1 MEGNI
6 RNAIQSDVPKAA
18 KVFCEAFPESVA
30 RYSPDRAPIEA
41 IADLFEMCRKAQPE
55 HFLVYE
61 KDGVVLGYIIAPLS
75 IRGIMLRSVFNGSAL
90 MMLIRFLAGRYGISA
105 PGAIRAS
112 INTVRNLFS
121 SGRRLEQC
129 DSRILSIG
137 VSPEAQGKGIGKALL
152 LRGIASLE
160 GAGADRIRLEVKMGN
175 TAAINLYYALGFE
188 KIGEIRDDTGTWIAM
203 VRRNA
208 S

>member
-6 RNAIQSDVPKAA
+6 RNAMQSDMPKAA
-18 KVFCEAFPESVA
+18 KVFCEAFPESLA

-61 KDGVVLGYIIAPLS
+61 QNGMVLGYIIAPLS
-75 IRGIMLRSVFNGSAL
+75 MRGIMLRSVFNGSAM
-90 MMLIRFLAGRYGISA
+90 MMLIRFFAGRYGISA
-105 PGAIRAS
+105 PNAIRAS
-112 INTVRNLFS
+112 INAVRNLFS

-152 LRGIASLE
+152 LGGIASLE
-160 GAGADRIRLEVKMGN
+160 GAGAGKIRLEVKMGN
-175 TAAINLYYALGFE
+175 TAAINLYNALGFE
-188 KIGEIRDDTGTWIAM
+188 RIGEISDETGTWIAM
-203 VRRNA
+203 IRRNA